1 MKKLLLPLLVLF
13 FITNLFADES
23 RERVRQRIEES
34 GSVLNEIMSA
44 PDSAIPEEVIGSAEC
59 IAIVPS
65 LLKGGFVF
73 GGEYGRGVA
82 TCRNANG
89 WSAPAFF
96 RIGGGSFGLQ
106 IGGQAVDLVML
117 IMNHRG
123 MQHLLSSHFKLGADA
138 SAAAGPVGRHAEGM
152 TDWKMRAEVLTYSR
166 ARGLF
171 AGVTLNGAVVS
182 QDKGDSSAFYGR
194 MIPFNRI
201 LTGGIDVPADAQPFL
216 SVVSKYN
223 RAAVAEKSAPINSTQ
238 VQPSAAS
245 TSATPAATTSAATP
259 AANAAATPATNGAA
273 SATNA
278 TATSTSQEKPDPT
291 KPAASTAAASWLRR
305 SPRPARRSPATCCW
319 RSWAGAAWASSI
331 GPGTPP

>member
-44 PDSAIPEEVIGSAEC
+44 PDRGIPEEVIGSAEC

-82 TCRNANG
+82 TCRNSNG

-96 RIGGGSFGLQ
+96 RLGGGSFGLQ

-117 IMNHRG
+117 IMNQRG
-123 MQHLLSSHFKLGADA
+123 MQALLSSHFKLGADA

-171 AGVTLNGAVVS
+171 AGVTLNGAAVS
-182 QDKGDSSAFYGR
+182 QDKGDTSSFYGR
-194 MIPFNRI
+194 MIPFKRI
-201 LTGGIDVPADAQPFL
+201 LTGGVDVPADAQPFL

-223 RAAVAEKSAPINSTQ
+223 RAAAVEKSASASPTPSQT
-238 VQPSAAS
+238 SAAS
-245 TSATPAATTSAATP
+245 VSATPAANTSAATP
-259 AANAAATPATNGAA
+259 AANAAPTSATNGAA
-273 SATNA
+273 SATLA
-278 TATSTSQEKPDPT
+278 TAPAANTSQEKPDPT
-291 KPAASTAAASWLRR
+291 KPAASTAATD
-305 SPRPARRSPATCCW
+305 PH
-319 RSWAGAAWASSI
+319 
-331 GPGTPP
+331 

>member
-1 MKKLLLPLLVLF
+1 
-13 FITNLFADES
+13 
-23 RERVRQRIEES
+23 
-34 GSVLNEIMSA
+34 
-44 PDSAIPEEVIGSAEC
+44 
-59 IAIVPS
+59 
-65 LLKGGFVF
+65 
-73 GGEYGRGVA
+73 
-82 TCRNANG
+82 
-89 WSAPAFF
+89 
-96 RIGGGSFGLQ
+96 
-106 IGGQAVDLVML
+106 ML

-223 RAAVAEKSAPINSTQ
+223 RAAVAEKSAPTNPTPS
-238 VQPSAAS
+238 QPSAAS

-259 AANAAATPATNGAA
+259 AANAAVTPATNGAA
-273 SATNA
+273 SATRA
-278 TATSTSQEKPDPT
+278 TAPAANTSQEKPDPT
-291 KPAASTAAASWLRR
+291 KPAASTAATD
-305 SPRPARRSPATCCW
+305 PH
-319 RSWAGAAWASSI
+319 
-331 GPGTPP
+331 

>member
-138 SAAAGPVGRHAEGM
+138 SASAGPVGRHAEGM

-223 RAAVAEKSAPINSTQ
+223 RAAVVEKSAPASPTPS
-238 VQPSAAS
+238 QPSAAS

-273 SATNA
+273 SATPATNA
-278 TATSTSQEKPDPT
+278 TAPDTGQEKPDPT
-291 KPAASTAAASWLRR
+291 KPAASSAAAN
-305 SPRPARRSPATCCW
+305 PH
-319 RSWAGAAWASSI
+319 
-331 GPGTPP
+331 

>member
-34 GSVLNEIMSA
+34 GSVLDEIMAA
-44 PDSAIPEEVIGSAEC
+44 PDRGIPEEVIGSAEC
-59 IAIVPS
+59 VAIVPS

-171 AGVTLNGAVVS
+171 AGVTLNGAAVS
-182 QDKGDSSAFYGR
+182 QDKGDTSTFYGR

-223 RAAVAEKSAPINSTQ
+223 RAAVAEKSAPA
-238 VQPSAAS
+238 PSNP
-245 TSATPAATTSAATP
+245 ATESKPANAGVAPAAGVASNT
-259 AANAAATPATNGAA
+259 AATPATNAPA
-273 SATNA
+273 PA
-278 TATSTSQEKPDPT
+278 TATATTAPATNTSQEKPDPA
-291 KPAASTAAASWLRR
+291 KPAASTATAD
-305 SPRPARRSPATCCW
+305 PR
-319 RSWAGAAWASSI
+319 
-331 GPGTPP
+331 

>member
-1 MKKLLLPLLVLF
+1 MKKLLLSLLVLF

-34 GSVLNEIMSA
+34 GSVLDEIMAA
-44 PDSAIPEEVIGSAEC
+44 PDRGIPEEVIGSAEC
-59 IAIVPS
+59 VAIVPS

-171 AGVTLNGAVVS
+171 AGVTLNGAAVS
-182 QDKGDSSAFYGR
+182 QDKGDTSTFYGR

-223 RAAVAEKSAPINSTQ
+223 RAAVAEKSAPA
-238 VQPSAAS
+238 PSNP
-245 TSATPAATTSAATP
+245 ATESKPVANAGVAPAAGVASNT
-259 AANAAATPATNGAA
+259 AATPATNAPA
-273 SATNA
+273 PA
-278 TATSTSQEKPDPT
+278 TATATTAPATNTSQEKPDPA
-291 KPAASTAAASWLRR
+291 KPAASTATAD
-305 SPRPARRSPATCCW
+305 PR
-319 RSWAGAAWASSI
+319 
-331 GPGTPP
+331 